1 MIGKE
6 QLIRSKSVVFCLIN
20 IAKDL
25 TSFDVKDFLAV
36 IKMKCLQDA
45 LRRGFIRQ
53 LYTLI
58 FDVYLTVIIPLTRS
72 NQ

>member
-6 QLIRSKSVVFCLIN
+6 QLIRSKSDTSLKKVVFCLIN

-36 IKMKCLQDA
+36 IKMKC
-45 LRRGFIRQ
+45 
-53 LYTLI
+53 
-58 FDVYLTVIIPLTRS
+58 P
-72 NQ
+72 